1 MFETGNIV
9 FMLELIGAQSVLLY
23 ACPKKKNFWLRM
35 LSAVILCVVLAYFF
49 PMFNYPNA
57 GVYYNVYY
65 VLRFF
70 VLLSYTTVLT
80 VVCYELK
87 LRVAVSLCVAG
98 YAIQH
103 IAYQLAFFLVKI
115 PNFGVLNGKLFGL
128 FKFSELITMPL
139 TFFAFWLI
147 FGRRIARCGYYAK
160 SDVKLDVISIF
171 TVCICI
177 VMTRISYALSGF
189 NSVTPRI
196 YAIICCSLALTIQ
209 FFIFRMLSEQAEREV
224 TEHIRE
230 EEKKQYELS
239 KKMIDTINIKCHDLK
254 FRYGDDK
261 ILPDEKAEVKEAVD
275 IYDGMTR
282 SGNDVLDVVLT
293 ENFLCCF
300 SAGIKFTFMGSG
312 DYVSFLSPSDIY
324 SLFGNALENAR
335 EAVAGL
341 EEKKKVISLTVSKK
355 GQFVSVDVSNYFDG
369 EISLNEGY
377 VVTKKQTEK
386 GFHGYGLKS
395 IRSVAEKY
403 GGDVRISFADSV
415 FNLGVFLLDTSKE
428 K

>member
-1 MFETGNIV
+1 M
-9 FMLELIGAQSVLLY
+9 
-23 ACPKKKNFWLRM
+23 
-35 LSAVILCVVLAYFF
+35 
-49 PMFNYPNA
+49 
-57 GVYYNVYY
+57 
-65 VLRFF
+65 
-70 VLLSYTTVLT
+70 
-80 VVCYELK
+80 
-87 LRVAVSLCVAG
+87 
-98 YAIQH
+98 
-103 IAYQLAFFLVKI
+103 
-115 PNFGVLNGKLFGL
+115 
-128 FKFSELITMPL
+128 
-139 TFFAFWLI
+139 
-147 FGRRIARCGYYAK
+147 
-160 SDVKLDVISIF
+160 
-171 TVCICI
+171 
-177 VMTRISYALSGF
+177 
-189 NSVTPRI
+189 TPRI

-209 FFIFRMLSEQAEREV
+209 FFIFRMLSEQAEHEV

-254 FRYGDDK
+254 FRYGDGK
-261 ILPDEKAEVKEAVD
+261 LLPDEKAEVKEAVD

-300 SAGIKFTFMGSG
+300 SAGIKFTFMGNG
-312 DYVSFLSPSDIY
+312 DYVSFLSPSDMY

-335 EAVAGL
+335 EPLPGL

-369 EISLNEGY
+369 EISINEGY

-386 GFHGYGLKS
+386 GFHGYGMKS

>member
-1 MFETGNIV
+1 MFFDTGSIV
-9 FMLELIGAQSVLLY
+9 FEVELIAAQSVFLY
-23 ACPKKKNFWLRM
+23 ACPKRKMFWLRF
-35 LSAVILCVVLAYFF
+35 LASFVSCVALAYFF
-49 PMFNYPNA
+49 PRFDTPA
-57 GVYYNVYY
+57 GSIFW
-65 VLRFF
+65 VLRSFAI
-70 VLLSYTTVLT
+70 LAYSIGLT
-80 VVCYELK
+80 CVCYDLK
-87 LRVAVSLCVAG
+87 PRAAISICVAG
-98 YAIQH
+98 YAVQH
-103 IAYQLAFFLVKI
+103 IAYQLGFLISKI
-115 PNFGVLNGKLFGL
+115 PGAEVLNNKLFD
-128 FKFSELITMPL
+128 FIMYRELITMPVVF
-139 TFFAFWLI
+139 FFAWLL
-147 FGRRIARCGYYAK
+147 GRRKAAESRYFLD
-160 SDVKLDVISIF
+160 SDIRLDMISIF
-171 TVCICI
+171 TICVCT
-177 VMTRISYALSGF
+177 VMTRVSYALCGF
-189 NSVTPRI
+189 NSVPPRI
-196 YAIICCSLALTIQ
+196 FLIMCCALALIIQ
-209 FFIFRMLSEQAEREV
+209 FALSSILTEREERKIV
-224 TEHIRE
+224 ERIFE

-254 FRYGDDK
+254 FRYGEDK

-341 EEKKKVISLTVSKK
+341 EEKKKVISLTLSKK

-369 EISLNEGY
+369 EISLNDGC